1 MSKNTI
7 DNWIRKRILIFLNL
21 VPYEAFTHQ
30 VMGKSP
36 GTGEGISGE
45 DVKKISISISDK
57 VTTPFA
63 LELEKLGSY

>member
-1 MSKNTI
+1 
-7 DNWIRKRILIFLNL
+7 
-21 VPYEAFTHQ
+21 
-30 VMGKSP
+30 MGKSP

-57 VTTPFA
+57 ITTPFA